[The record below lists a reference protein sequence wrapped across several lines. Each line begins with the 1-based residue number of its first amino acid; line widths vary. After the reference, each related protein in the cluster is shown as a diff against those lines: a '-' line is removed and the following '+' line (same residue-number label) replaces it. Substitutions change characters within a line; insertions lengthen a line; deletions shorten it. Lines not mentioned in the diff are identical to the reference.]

1 MYTLKI
7 DDDNSIIT
15 TKREVIMQRS
25 SNANTIQ
32 LLVPRHY
39 NGIDLNQCL
48 ALLEYWLPVSKVY
61 RTAFLEVSNDNY
73 KEMDYLEY
81 LIPCTTEFT
90 AEAGDIHLH
99 VTFSSVELTEDGS
112 GSRQTVRKTNLGT
125 VRITPIS
132 AWSDII
138 PDEALTALDQRVIA
152 LQTAA
157 RQLEALANATYN
169 GMPTD
174 LALDTVNKLLHLV
187 SVNGRVGDGVDISQ
201 LTQALAVMMTGA
213 DPDGTQDGVVNLDQ
227 VPEVAAPS
235 VTNLD
240 NLIK

>member
-7 DDDNSIIT
+7 DDDNNIIT

-39 NGIDLNQCL
+39 NDIDLNQCT
-48 ALLEYWLPVSKVY
+48 ALMEYWLPASKVY
-61 RTAFLEVSNDNY
+61 RTSFLQVNNDNY

-81 LIPCTTEFT
+81 LIPCTTQFT
-90 AEAGDIHLH
+90 AEAGDIHFH
-99 VTFSSVELTEDGS
+99 VTFSNVELTDDPSS
-112 GSRQTVRKTNLGT
+112 GRQTVRKTNLGT
-125 VRITPIS
+125 IRITPIS

-157 RQLEALANATYN
+157 KQLEALADATYN

-174 LALDTVNKLLHLV
+174 LALDDVNKLLHLV
-187 SVNGRVGDGVDISQ
+187 SLNGKVGNGVDINL
-201 LTQALAVMMTGA
+201 LTQAVAVMMTGE
-213 DPDGTQDGVVNLDQ
+213 DPDGTQDGVVHLDQ
-227 VPEVAAPS
+227 VPGVDDPS

-240 NLIK
+240 NLLK